1 MNKTVNKK
9 NRMMMTRMKM
19 IKMMINSKA
28 VVMTMR
34 MKMDRV
40 MTISNNR
47 AQAMMMINNNPN
59 SNNSKR
65 RTKSCLLLKWSVDN
79 NLNSLSSLL
88 YWAKYPTFHALLI
101 TSLALCIQERSKEC
115 PEGRILIIMPHK
127 ISFINPGWKILK
139 CLNPK
144 CNHGLLLWKT
154 MTLKLIWSLKLLSS
168 PLKLSKRILLS
179 KPSHIKYQQKVKNSF
194 LNFTKKTKNS
204 KDGKSTQPIQWT
216 RIWLHLQI
224 QTVFQTQ
231 IKVFTTAKTSFK
243 ESSIK
248 KVFLMWMKE
257 INK

>member
-28 VVMTMR
+28 VVMTMTMR

-88 YWAKYPTFHALLI
+88 Y
-101 TSLALCIQERSKEC
+101 
-115 PEGRILIIMPHK
+115 
-127 ISFINPGWKILK
+127 
-139 CLNPK
+139 
-144 CNHGLLLWKT
+144 
-154 MTLKLIWSLKLLSS
+154 
-168 PLKLSKRILLS
+168 
-179 KPSHIKYQQKVKNSF
+179 
-194 LNFTKKTKNS
+194 
-204 KDGKSTQPIQWT
+204 
-216 RIWLHLQI
+216 
-224 QTVFQTQ
+224 
-231 IKVFTTAKTSFK
+231 
-243 ESSIK
+243 
-248 KVFLMWMKE
+248 
-257 INK
+257 